1 MTSISQLTI
10 VRIVSIFLLMLSA
23 VMLIPLLIDLLD
35 ENPDWQVFAVVGGF
49 TAFLSS
55 YGIMITN
62 DRPMPFNLP
71 TGFVLIN
78 IMWVA
83 ISVVSALPYI
93 FSDYH
98 VSFTDAVF
106 ESVSGL
112 TTTGSTVLSGLDDMP
127 RGLLFWRSSTQ
138 WFGGVGFV
146 AMGIVLLPFLQVGGM
161 QFFKMES
168 SDRSDKPFARI
179 RTFGRALLAI
189 YVIITLLCFLSYML
203 AGMSAFNAINH
214 AMTTVSTGGFSTT
227 DSSMMQQSGPVLV
240 VGIIFMLAGAIPFTL
255 YMSAIVG
262 KRGRWSDGQ
271 MEVMLWIVF
280 FVTVTIFLQAFSNA
294 HMRAGELFLH
304 TLFNV
309 VSLVTTTGFA
319 SADYLAWGP
328 QSIGLILIA
337 TFVGGC
343 AGSTAG
349 GFKTYRLIIMAK
361 FAWASLRELRF
372 PNGVFQI
379 YVSKNRVSENALKA
393 TSVFLLLFFVSLGL
407 AAIGLMMT
415 GLDFDTSFSGALTAL
430 SNVGPGWGT
439 VIGPTGNFTSF
450 SDPAKWIMIFSM
462 LLGRLEIMTML
473 VVFTPF
479 FWKG

>member
-271 MEVMLWIVF
+271 MEVMLWIV
-280 FVTVTIFLQAFSNA
+280 
-294 HMRAGELFLH
+294 
-304 TLFNV
+304 
-309 VSLVTTTGFA
+309 
-319 SADYLAWGP
+319 
-328 QSIGLILIA
+328 
-337 TFVGGC
+337 
-343 AGSTAG
+343 
-349 GFKTYRLIIMAK
+349 
-361 FAWASLRELRF
+361 
-372 PNGVFQI
+372 
-379 YVSKNRVSENALKA
+379 
-393 TSVFLLLFFVSLGL
+393 
-407 AAIGLMMT
+407 
-415 GLDFDTSFSGALTAL
+415 
-430 SNVGPGWGT
+430 
-439 VIGPTGNFTSF
+439 
-450 SDPAKWIMIFSM
+450 
-462 LLGRLEIMTML
+462 
-473 VVFTPF
+473 
-479 FWKG
+479 